1 MTYYTCPYKTL
12 HCCTIVYVRN
22 HQKQV
27 CLLQSS
33 VATSECTSSELMNP
47 KSAIHLG
54 NTVCTQNTHRYVP
67 TPFGKTQQLF
77 KLKCVCVCVTVCA
90 TVCVLLLRVE
100 VQCRGRLWNRVTSNW
115 IHNHARSP
123 TQTETCRLW
132 SASSCNTNLHA
143 WLAAALEPNAS
154 YTDKAEQI
162 LPIYRVTLCGQLTKY
177 VAISCQHKRH
187 TKWKRRDVGKYMY
200 HRCALIREW
209 SGCCLQHPQWCQGLL
224 GNHSLGAVR

>member
-1 MTYYTCPYKTL
+1 MTRRTVQHTTAWHQPCYNVLLHAAGVLISIVDLYMSYYTCPYKIL

-77 KLKCVCVCVTVCA
+77 KLKCVCVCHCVCVCVCVCVTVC
-90 TVCVLLLRVE
+90 VCVCVC
-100 VQCRGRLWNRVTSNW
+100 VS
-115 IHNHARSP
+115 
-123 TQTETCRLW
+123 
-132 SASSCNTNLHA
+132 
-143 WLAAALEPNAS
+143 
-154 YTDKAEQI
+154 
-162 LPIYRVTLCGQLTKY
+162 LCVCVPLC
-177 VAISCQHKRH
+177 V
-187 TKWKRRDVGKYMY
+187 
-200 HRCALIREW
+200 
-209 SGCCLQHPQWCQGLL
+209 CCC
-224 GNHSLGAVR
+224 